1 MQQRYLPTAQAGEY
15 CGGLKAQTMRALRL
29 EGRGPRYVRLA
40 RNRVVYD
47 VADLDAWLA
56 DRKFGSTAEE
66 ESTRRAATSAA

>member
-1 MQQRYLPTAQAGEY
+1 MQQRYLPTTQAGEY

-47 VADLDAWLA
+47 VADLDSWLA
-56 DRKFGSTAEE
+56 ERKFGSTTE
-66 ESTRRAATSAA
+66 ESTRRAATNTA